1 LRALLVERVRGHPEI
16 AAVSVEAHREP
27 VREDVRERVRGEGIG
42 HASVIALQLLA
53 LVEVPHLA
61 HTGFALR

>member
-16 AAVSVEAHREP
+16 AAVSVEARREP
-27 VREDVRERVRGEGIG
+27 VRERVRGEGIG
-42 HASVIALQLLA
+42 HASVVALQLLA

>member
-1 LRALLVERVRGHPEI
+1 
-16 AAVSVEAHREP
+16 VSVEAHREP
-27 VREDVRERVRGEGIG
+27 VREDVREDVRERVRGEGIG